1 MNRMNSLRPFSEA
14 KVGGYTTK
22 PYSMTMYARQPPRI
36 LVIDVGPPFWGS
48 TCSSLCEAL
57 ENFLS
62 LACSLDGPCRIPLLS
77 LYVVHNQHEC
87 LLPFVQIKGN
97 FPRLQ
102 SCVSELRSLPKE
114 GSFQPKVERMKPA
127 VLDGLQQFKQYS
139 LHMMAGGPHSSCS
152 VEITIMTSQSG
163 KEIVKELEAGLKD
176 TDLMGLRR
184 LQVIHLF
191 KGDLLESVDVEWIS
205 CSGEEDSPKESSLPG
220 TDIEFQTIEND
231 VISIETFF
239 KAWLHDNGIDKEHL
253 HLLFPSGCLS
263 VTSSNSPM
271 CVKCDVQERLLD
283 PTLLPSTVSERAGKA
298 ASGRDVNTS
307 YKMTPGQMASPCK
320 LGIMKAV
327 KSNGVCESVLF
338 GLPLIIKPTICWQLD
353 WDELETNQQ
362 NFHALCHCLLKRD
375 WVLLAKSEPQSVGP
389 SWSICVHTY
398 YIIMPSASF
407 TLLAKPVAVR
417 ELLLPCDIPA
427 TPEEPPEMSLQKI
440 ESVLNSLEVES
451 TYNPLNVRSNLFKH
465 LRGLLSRAPGNRNSP
480 AQFREQR
487 TQPRQQG
494 RQIQSKAKATVA
506 PLPMVHTPARP
517 AKSFR
522 TPAPAKNA
530 YNLSLF
536 SDEEEFLR
544 GIY

>member
-1 MNRMNSLRPFSEA
+1 
-14 KVGGYTTK
+14 
-22 PYSMTMYARQPPRI
+22 MYARQPPRI
-36 LVIDVGPPFWGS
+36 LLIDVGPPFWS
-48 TCSSLCEAL
+48 SICSSLCEAL

-77 LYVVHNQHEC
+77 LYVVQNQHEC

-97 FPRLQ
+97 FTRLQ

-127 VLDGLQQFKQYS
+127 ILDGLQQFKQYS
-139 LHMMAGGPHSSCS
+139 QYMMAGGPLSSCS

-163 KEIVKELEAGLKD
+163 KEIVKELEAGLRD
-176 TDLMGLRR
+176 ADLMGLRR

-205 CSGEEDSPKESSLPG
+205 HSGEEDSPKEPSLPG
-220 TDIEFQTIEND
+220 TDIELQTIEND

-239 KAWLHDNGIDKEHL
+239 KAWLHDSGIDKEHL

-263 VTSSNSPM
+263 VTSSTSPV
-271 CVKCDVQERLLD
+271 CVKCDLQERLLD
-283 PTLLPSTVSERAGKA
+283 PALLPSTASEGAGKA
-298 ASGRDVNTS
+298 GSGRDVNTS
-307 YKMTPGQMASPCK
+307 YKLTPGQMTSPFK
-320 LGIMKAV
+320 LQIMKAV
-327 KSNGVCESVLF
+327 KSNGVCESVLY

-375 WVLLAKSEPQSVGP
+375 WVLVAKSEPLSAGR
-389 SWSICVHTY
+389 SWSITVHTY

-407 TLLAKPVAVR
+407 TLLAKPLAVR

-427 TPEEPPEMSLQKI
+427 IPEEPPEMALHKM
-440 ESVLNSLEVES
+440 ENVLNSLEVES

-465 LRGLLSRAPGNRNSP
+465 LRGLLSRAPGHRHSP
-480 AQFREQR
+480 AQLREQR
-487 TQPRQQG
+487 SQPRQLG

-506 PLPMVHTPARP
+506 PLPMVHTPAHP
-517 AKSFR
+517 PKSFR
-522 TPAPAKNA
+522 NPAPTKDTC
-530 YNLSLF
+530 NLSFF
-536 SDEEEFLR
+536 SDEEIGF
-544 GIY
+544 